1 MQNERYL
8 KQAELLLK
16 VLPHIA
22 REEVFAL
29 KGGTAIN
36 FFWRDFPRLSVDIDL
51 TYLPIKK
58 RELSLMDISD
68 RLASIQVRLER
79 IYAKIRVTQK
89 LSASKIIGLIL
100 NLDGATVKLEPN
112 TIIRGAVFTVVNKK
126 LCNKAVEKFELSTS
140 VNTLS
145 LEDLYGG
152 KICAAIDRQHPR
164 DLFDVKL
171 LMENEGIT
179 VGIVKAFV
187 FYLISHDRP
196 MVEVLNPGLQDI
208 SQLFE
213 NEFAGMSSEDVKLED
228 LISVRSDLISK
239 IKSSLTDEQKKFL
252 LSFKNKKPEWQ
263 LSGIEGIEKYPSVQW
278 KLMNLEKMNEKKHAA
293 AYEKLKEYLM
303 A

>member
-8 KQAELLLK
+8 KQAESLIK
-16 VLPHIA
+16 ALPYIA
-22 REEVFAL
+22 KEDVFAL

-79 IYAKIRVTQK
+79 IYTKIRVTQK

-100 NLDGATVKLEPN
+100 NLDGETVKLEPN
-112 TIIRGAVFTVVNKK
+112 TIIRGAVFPVVNKK

-152 KICAAIDRQHPR
+152 KICAALDRQHPR
-164 DLFDVKL
+164 DLFDIKL

-208 SQLFE
+208 SQSFE
-213 NEFAGMSSEDVKLED
+213 NEFAGMTSEDVKLDD
-228 LISVRSDLISK
+228 LISVIINLISR
-239 IKSSLTDEQKKFL
+239 IKTLLTDEQNKFISTFTITKRSHKSL
-252 LSFKNKKPEWQ
+252 
-263 LSGIEGIEKYPSVQW
+263 IDR
-278 KLMNLEKMNEKKHAA
+278 
-293 AYEKLKEYLM
+293 
-303 A
+303 

>member
-22 REEVFAL
+22 KEDVFAL

-51 TYLPIKK
+51 TYLPIKE
-58 RELSLMDISD
+58 RELSLVEISD
-68 RLASIQVRLER
+68 SLASIQVRLER
-79 IYAKIRVTQK
+79 IFTNIKVTQK
-89 LSASKIIGLIL
+89 LNASKINGLIL
-100 NLDGATVKLEPN
+100 NLDGATVKVEPN
-112 TIIRGAVFTVVNKK
+112 TTIRGTVFPVVNKK
-126 LCNKAVEKFELSTS
+126 LCTKAEEKFELSTA

-152 KICAAIDRQHPR
+152 KICAALDRQHPR

-208 SQLFE
+208 SQLFD

-239 IKSSLTDEQKKFL
+239 IKTSLTDEQKKFII
-252 LSFKNKKPEWQ
+252 SFKKREPQWQ

-278 KLMNLEKMNEKKHAA
+278 KLINLQKMEEKKHAA
-293 AYEKLKEYLM
+293 AYEKLREYLEK
-303 A
+303 

>member
-8 KQAELLLK
+8 KQAELLLR

-51 TYLPIKK
+51 TYLPIQE
-58 RELSLMDISD
+58 RELSLVEISD
-68 RLASIQVRLER
+68 SLASIQVRLER
-79 IYAKIRVTQK
+79 IFPQIKITQK
-89 LSASKIIGLIL
+89 LNDKKIYGLIL
-100 NLDGATVKLEPN
+100 NLDGATVKVEPN
-112 TIIRGAVFTVVNKK
+112 TTIRGTVFPVVSKK
-126 LCNKAVEKFELSTS
+126 LCTKAEEKFELSIA

-152 KICAAIDRQHPR
+152 KICAALDRQHPR

-171 LMENEGIT
+171 LTESEGIT

-196 MVEVLNPGLQDI
+196 IVELLNPGLKDM
-208 SQLFE
+208 SQSFE
-213 NEFAGMSSEDVKLED
+213 NEFAGMTTDEVKLEE
-228 LISVRSDLISK
+228 LISVRGDLISK
-239 IKSSLTDEQKKFL
+239 IKTSLSDEQKKFI
-252 LSFKNKKPEWQ
+252 LSFKNKRPEWK
-263 LSGIEGIEKYPSVQW
+263 LSGIDGIENYPSVKW
-278 KLMNLEKMNEKKHAA
+278 KLMNLEKMEEKQHAA
-293 AYEKLKEYLM
+293 AYEKLKEYLVE
-303 A
+303 

>member
-8 KQAELLLK
+8 KQAELLLR

-51 TYLPIKK
+51 TYLPIQE
-58 RELSLMDISD
+58 RELSLVNISD
-68 RLASIQVRLER
+68 RLASIEIRLKR
-79 IYAKIRVTQK
+79 IFTDIKITQK
-89 LSASKIIGLIL
+89 LNDRKIYGLIL
-100 NLDGATVKLEPN
+100 NLDGATVKVEPN
-112 TIIRGAVFTVVNKK
+112 TTIRGTVFPIVNKR
-126 LCNKAVEKFELSTS
+126 LCTKVEEKFELSTA

-145 LEDLYGG
+145 FEDLYGG
-152 KICAAIDRQHPR
+152 KICAALDRQHPR
-164 DLFDVKL
+164 DLFDIKL

-196 MVEVLNPGLQDI
+196 IVEVLKPGLQDI
-208 SQLFE
+208 TKLFE
-213 NEFAGMSSEDVKLED
+213 IEFAGMSSEDIKLED

-239 IKSSLTDEQKKFL
+239 IKTSLTDEQKNFI
-252 LSFKNKKPEWQ
+252 LSFKNKKPEWK
-263 LSGIEGIEKYPSVQW
+263 LSGIDGIENYPSVKW
-278 KLMNLEKMNEKKHAA
+278 KLTNLEKMETNKHKF
-293 AYEKLKEYLM
+293 AYDKLKEYVFR
-303 A
+303 